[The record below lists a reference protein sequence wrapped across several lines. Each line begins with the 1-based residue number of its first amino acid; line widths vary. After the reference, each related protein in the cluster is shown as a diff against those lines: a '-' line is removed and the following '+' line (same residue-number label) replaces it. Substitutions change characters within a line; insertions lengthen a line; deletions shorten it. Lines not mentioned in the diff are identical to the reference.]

1 MAPARTTPMI
11 FPAREAT
18 LFFNMTTSTASSSSP
33 VTTAEES
40 TNHSPALLLPHE
52 EFRAGVPAGR
62 FDLIV
67 NPERAQRYV
76 RHRLFI
82 VGISLPLLGIGAAL
96 AVWGYPLIGFPMVL
110 LGMVLH
116 RIVKRHATRILL
128 HLAISDS
135 KTYFEAMEFA
145 ILEVRKRQPKR

>member
-1 MAPARTTPMI
+1 MSALSFLI
-11 FPAREAT
+11 FFRPSGPRI
-18 LFFNMTTSTASSSSP
+18 FSHMKTSSPSP
-33 VTTAEES
+33 VTSPEDA
-40 TNHSPALLLPHE
+40 TNNSPPLLLPHD

-96 AVWGYPLIGFPMVL
+96 AVWGLPWVGFPMVL
-110 LGMVLH
+110 VGMLLH

-128 HLAISDS
+128 HLAVTDAN
-135 KTYFEAMEFA
+135 TYFEAMEFGL
-145 ILEVRKRQPKR
+145 LEVRLRQTAR

>member
-1 MAPARTTPMI
+1 M
-11 FPAREAT
+11 
-18 LFFNMTTSTASSSSP
+18 NTSTPNPATAPEDGANDSP
-33 VTTAEES
+33 
-40 TNHSPALLLPHE
+40 PLLLPHD

-76 RHRLFI
+76 KHRLFV

-96 AVWGYPLIGFPMVL
+96 AVSGYPWAGLPMVL
-110 LGMVLH
+110 VGMLLH
-116 RIVKRHATRILL
+116 RVVKAHATKILL
-128 HLAISDS
+128 HLALTDT

-145 ILEVRKRQPKR
+145 ILEVRLRQPKR